1 MKNWLFPYGAWYA
14 LSAFAALVATSAA
27 VSGDVFN
34 AASCGLI
41 AAVIGVL
48 AVRSRVRWSRSGEKA
63 LRAEMV
69 RLVDERAGSGAPA
82 WLHRDARL
90 LFTAGLRRVGGLQER
105 TLLVID
111 EEQLRDV
118 EDMRDAGGGKVAA
131 TFVSYRAHPV
141 IARVMRRA
149 DGTTALVTAADVE
162 QADPDEHE
170 RWWQAFTGIAR
181 TMRAGLM
188 FADAGELAEVV
199 AQFRDAEPVS
209 PDA

>member
-14 LSAFAALVATSAA
+14 LAAFAALVATSAA

-82 WLHRDARL
+82 WLHRDAHL
-90 LFTAGLRRVGGLQER
+90 LFSAGLRRVGGLQER

-118 EDMRDAGGGKVAA
+118 DDVRLAGGGKVAA
-131 TFVSYRAHPV
+131 TFTSYRAHPV

-162 QADPDEHE
+162 QADDGEHE
-170 RWWQAFTGIAR
+170 SWRQAFTGIAR